1 MILGKFYL
9 FLHLLIIS
17 SIRASKNS
25 HQFSNRY
32 VYIDLGAND
41 GESVDTFLPSINK
54 VDKDVSGD
62 GSFVISNSADNAFF
76 KKSNTS
82 DPMYDKRR
90 YEIYVIEANP
100 FFTKLLLQQKKR
112 YEVEKL
118 SKSYTLYNGTGISTK
133 NGIGQLIL
141 DCKDCNEGSAGSSIN
156 RDSNSAVGIKVP
168 IRLLDISTLFRSL
181 NIRHDDFVFLK
192 IDIEGLEYEI
202 VRRLLVTGILEHLV
216 DKIAVE

>member
-1 MILGKFYL
+1 MIVGKFYL

-54 VDKDVSGD
+54 SNVDKDVSGD
-62 GSFVISNSADNAFF
+62 GSSVISNSADNAFF

-82 DPMYDKRR
+82 VPMYDKRR

-100 FFTKLLLQQKKR
+100 YFTELLLQQKKR

-118 SKSYTLYNGTGISTK
+118 SKSYTLYNATGISTK

-141 DCKDCNEGSAGSSIN
+141 DCKG
-156 RDSNSAVGIKVP
+156 
-168 IRLLDISTLFRSL
+168 
-181 NIRHDDFVFLK
+181 
-192 IDIEGLEYEI
+192 EYI
-202 VRRLLVTGILEHLV
+202 YL
-216 DKIAVE
+216 